1 MNFYWKKEWTTP
13 AVVGVVSF
21 AAGVGSGILIHKKKV
36 DRDIE
41 DAILSAQRISDAI
54 HEMPPPVFKPF
65 TPPKAKDLHIV
76 TEPEP
81 GVFVIE
87 DAGAGDFRDPVVP
100 DVDGGEDA
108 TEDPQSPAETGQV
121 NVENIFDD
129 GWNAEEEERDRTV
142 DAPYI
147 LHIDEYFNNEKGYA
161 QCCLTWYAGDQ
172 ILTDENMVPIHNP
185 SAIVGH
191 LNFGHGS
198 RDEDTVYIRNDKLR
212 AEYEVSRLVGSYV
225 AEMYGAEA
233 EAEAEQ
239 TDLKHS
245 HTIRKFRDRD

>member
-41 DAILSAQRISDAI
+41 DSILAAQRLSDAMRNVKLPTV
-54 HEMPPPVFKPF
+54 HFDPPM
-65 TPPKAKDLHIV
+65 AKDLNIV
-76 TEPEP
+76 SEPFEE
-81 GVFVIE
+81 VITTK
-87 DAGAGDFRDPVVP
+87 DLPAGDFRNPVVP
-100 DVDGGEDA
+100 DIDGGEDA
-108 TEDPQSPAETGQV
+108 TEDPGAVFV
-121 NVENIFDD
+121 NVFEDD
-129 GWNAEEEERDRTV
+129 WDPEEEAKDRTE

-225 AEMYGAEA
+225 AEMYGIEA
-233 EAEAEQ
+233 EAEAEE